1 MLMPFLF
8 ELAMDSVV
16 NFLPHT
22 HEEAVYFFPLF
33 LSSPEGHEF

>member
-1 MLMPFLF
+1 MFMPFLF

-22 HEEAVYFFPLF
+22 HEEAVYLF
-33 LSSPEGHEF
+33 LLCVEP